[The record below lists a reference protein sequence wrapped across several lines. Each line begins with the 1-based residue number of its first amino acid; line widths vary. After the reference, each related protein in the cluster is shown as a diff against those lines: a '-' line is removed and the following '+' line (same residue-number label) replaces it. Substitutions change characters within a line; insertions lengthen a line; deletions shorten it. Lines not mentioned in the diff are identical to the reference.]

1 MSYKQFTMLLLI
13 WLALFYRQVVFVYIR
28 STYLTLM
35 RCTNIIISICAGSDI
50 VLLVNN
56 IWPTD
61 IHSIGIGI
69 NISNIGISVKVL
81 LTNQY

>member
-1 MSYKQFTMLLLI
+1 MLLLI

-28 STYLTLM
+28 STYLTHM
-35 RCTNIIISICAGSDI
+35 RCTNIIISISAGSDI

-61 IHSIGIGI
+61 IRSIGIVIGI